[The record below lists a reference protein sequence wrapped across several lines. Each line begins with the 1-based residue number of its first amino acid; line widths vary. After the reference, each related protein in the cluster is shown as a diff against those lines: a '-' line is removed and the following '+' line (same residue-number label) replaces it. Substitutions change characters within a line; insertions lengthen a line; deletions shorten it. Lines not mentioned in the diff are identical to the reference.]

1 MFSSF
6 KEKVYFLLVDDL
18 EENLL
23 SLEMLLRRDGLELLK
38 ARSGTEALELLLQ
51 YDVALALLDVQMPGM
66 DGFELAELMRGT
78 ERTRSVPIIF
88 LTAGTGDAR
97 RRFRGYEAGAVDFL
111 QKPIEPDILRSKA
124 NVFFDLRRQHRLLE
138 IQRDELLVRSEA
150 LKEADKR
157 KDEYIATLAHELRNP
172 LSPIKVSIQLLR
184 NATPEKAA
192 EIVTIIER
200 QTDHLVRLV
209 DDLLDVSRF
218 AQGKIDLQ
226 REVMS
231 LQSSVQAAIES
242 VQPLLNAKGHALV
255 VDLPPE
261 TVWVDADFTRLTQII
276 SNLLNNAAKYTPDGG
291 KISVRATVAGSHFT
305 LSVTDNGLGIPA
317 EMQSKIFDVFSQIN
331 NQDHLRKGQGG
342 LGIGL
347 SLVKNLIDLHG
358 GTIRVHSEGI
368 NQGSTFTVEMPV
380 AEAPAQTAPDKD
392 AGTDA
397 AVPAPATGTGSG
409 YKVLVVDDNVAAAQT
424 IYWMLEALDQQPYL
438 AHSGQEAL
446 ALADDIKPD
455 IILLDIGLPDMSG
468 YDVCQALRQNPLH
481 QHALIIA
488 QTGWG
493 QEKDRKAAFQ
503 AGFDH
508 HMVKPI
514 GMKDFQDVFAIE
526 KERQSGAPAR
536 AFLLKG

>member
-23 SLEMLLRRDGLELLK
+23 SLEGLLRRDGLELLK
-38 ARSGTEALELLLQ
+38 ARSGPEALELLLQ

-78 ERTRSVPIIF
+78 ERTRGVPIIF
-88 LTAGTGDAR
+88 LTAGSGDAR
-97 RRFRGYEAGAVDFL
+97 RRFRGYETGAVDFL

-138 IQRDELLVRSEA
+138 IQRDELLANSEA

-172 LSPIKVSIQLLR
+172 LSPIKMSIQLLR
-184 NATPEKAA
+184 HAGPDRAA
-192 EIVTIIER
+192 DILTIIER
-200 QTDHLVRLV
+200 QTNHLVRLV

-218 AQGKIDLQ
+218 AQGKIHLQ
-226 REVMS
+226 REIIS
-231 LQSSVQAAIES
+231 LQSSVHAAIES
-242 VQPLLNAKGHALV
+242 VQPLVTAKAHSLHA
-255 VDLPPE
+255 DLPE
-261 TVWVDADFTRLTQII
+261 DTIWVDADPTRLTQII

-291 KISVRATVAGSHFT
+291 KITVHAVRQGNNFV
-305 LSVTDNGLGIPA
+305 LNVTDNGLGIPDD
-317 EMQSKIFDVFSQIN
+317 MRSKIFDVFSQIN
-331 NQDHLRKGQGG
+331 SQDHLRKGQGG

-358 GTIRVHSEGI
+358 GTIKVHSDGI
-368 NQGSTFTVEMPV
+368 DKGSTFTVEMPFV
-380 AEAPAQTAPDKD
+380 AAPAQSAPHPAAQTAPV
-392 AGTDA
+392 AS
-397 AVPAPATGTGSG
+397 SG
-409 YKVLVVDDNVAAAQT
+409 YKVLVVDDNIAAAQT
-424 IYWMLEALDQQPYL
+424 IFWMLEALDHQPHL
-438 AHSGQEAL
+438 AHSGAEAL
-446 ALADDIKPD
+446 AAADDIQPD

-468 YDVCQALRQNPLH
+468 YDVCEALRRNPQH
-481 QHALIIA
+481 QGALIIA

-493 QEKDRKAAFQ
+493 QEKDRKAAFA

-508 HMVKPI
+508 HMVKPV
-514 GMKDFQDVFAIE
+514 GMKDFQDVFSLL
-526 KERQSGAPAR
+526 KERQLPAAAR
-536 AFLLKG
+536 AQR